1 MADISRIQR
10 DENEALQG
18 FQRPEIKA
26 HVKSIIEYLD
36 QKNVIFPNAVILAIS
51 PEVKFGP
58 SRGPRPDGLSEIAQ
72 SGTLTIPIYK
82 EGETIYVEKPIYVD
96 VPNDVDTGEILK
108 DYFAKYTY
116 KDTIKLEDSLGT
128 VQITDTIQKN
138 KIVSRTFK
146 SNINQVHVRDSI
158 IVKELPKTQL
168 YVGGNI
174 GVDKVVGF
182 NYFGP
187 TFVLKTKLDNMY
199 SLGVGIN
206 NNKTTSIMTGVYWK
220 IKLKK

>member
-1 MADISRIQR
+1 MKNLLKLDFKTLLITV
-10 DENEALQG
+10 L
-18 FQRPEIKA
+18 
-26 HVKSIIEYLD
+26 II
-36 QKNVIFPNAVILAIS
+36 VILLMKMCTPKPTPKPGEIIKVDGKKY
-51 PEVKFGP
+51 EVIK
-58 SRGPRPDGLSEIAQ
+58 RITDTQYITKTQ
-72 SGTLTIPIYK
+72 TIYK

-146 SNINQVHVRDSI
+146 SNINQVHVRESI

>member
-1 MADISRIQR
+1 MKNLLKLDFKTLLIAV
-10 DENEALQG
+10 L
-18 FQRPEIKA
+18 
-26 HVKSIIEYLD
+26 II
-36 QKNVIFPNAVILAIS
+36 VILLLKMCTPKPTPNPGEIIKIDGKKY
-51 PEVKFGP
+51 EVIK
-58 SRGPRPDGLSEIAQ
+58 RIRDTQYI
-72 SGTLTIPIYK
+72 TKTHTIYK
-82 EGETIYVEKPIYVD
+82 PGETIYVEKPIYVD
-96 VPNDVDTGEILK
+96 VPSDVDTGEILK

-158 IVKELPKTQL
+158 IVKELPKPQL
-168 YVGGNI
+168 YVGGII
-174 GVDKVVGF
+174 GADRKVGF

-187 TFVLKTKLDNMY
+187 TFVLKTKSDNMY
-199 SLGVGIN
+199 SLGVGLN
-206 NNKTTSIMTGVYWK
+206 NNFTTSIQAGVYWK